1 MVNPFKV
8 QIPDLLVF
16 DTDDIKDKDNANT
29 VNSIETLGKS
39 QFQEYLQSRI
49 KTKQT
54 SIFELKKTN
63 YLFLAL

>member
-29 VNSIETLGKS
+29 VNSIET
-39 QFQEYLQSRI
+39 
-49 KTKQT
+49 
-54 SIFELKKTN
+54 
-63 YLFLAL
+63 